1 MKSKK
6 RLIKRLLPAPKGSF
20 FLFGPRGSGKSTW
33 VKKNYPNSLYID
45 LLIPNIL
52 RTYVGNPEHLIS
64 HVHGLK
70 EKKTV
75 IIDEIQKI
83 PELLSVIHAL
93 IEEKKGIQ
101 FILTGSSA
109 RKLKRAGVD
118 LLAGRAIK
126 KSMRPFLASEL
137 QELFQL
143 NHALKYGMLPLI
155 WGSDDKQEV
164 LDSYVDLYILEEV
177 QFEGLVRNLGNF
189 SRFLSVIA
197 FSHGTLLNLSNIARE
212 CEVKRFMIDGFI
224 SILQDLL
231 IATTIPIFSKRAKR
245 VLISHSKFYL
255 FDVGIYRAIRKT
267 GILDINNEIDGS
279 ALEGLVFQ
287 HLHTWCE
294 YTKEKNAVFFWRTKS
309 GLEVDFIVYGESG
322 FWAIEVKNNTKIS
335 FRDLRGLIH
344 FSEDYPECKKIL
356 LYRGNQRLKIKGIL
370 CMPCDEFL
378 KEISP
383 NIPLF

>member
-1 MKSKK
+1 MESKK
-6 RLIKRLLPAPKGSF
+6 RHIKRLLPLPKNSF

-33 VKKNYPNSLYID
+33 VKKNYPNSSCID

-52 RTYVGNPEHLIS
+52 RTYSGNPEHLIS
-64 HVHGLK
+64 YVHGLK
-70 EKKTV
+70 GIKTI

-83 PELLSVIHAL
+83 PELLSVIHFL
-93 IEEKKGIQ
+93 IEEKKGFQ

-126 KSMRPFLASEL
+126 KSMHPFLASEL
-137 QELFQL
+137 QNLFQL
-143 NHALKYGMLPLI
+143 DHALKYGMLPLI
-155 WGSDDKQEV
+155 WASDDQQEV

-189 SRFLSVIA
+189 SRFLSIIA
-197 FSHGTLLNLSNIARE
+197 FSHGSILNLSNIARE
-212 CEVKRFMIDGFI
+212 CEVKRSMVDNFI

-231 IATTIPIFSKRAKR
+231 IATTIPIFTKRAKR
-245 VLISHSKFYL
+245 MLISHSKFYL
-255 FDVGIYRAIRKT
+255 FDVGIFKAMRKT
-267 GILDINNEIDGS
+267 GILDSNSEIDGS

-287 HLHTWCE
+287 HLKTWCE
-294 YTKEKNAVFFWRTKS
+294 YTKEKNALFFWRTKS
-309 GLEVDFIVYGESG
+309 GVEVDFIVYGKSG
-322 FWAIEVKNNTKIS
+322 FWAIEVKNNTKVS
-335 FRDLRGLIH
+335 FKDLKGLIH
-344 FSEDYPECKKIL
+344 FSEDYPECTPIL

-378 KEISP
+378 KQI
-383 NIPLF
+383 IPDQSLF